1 MGTIKAVDCKAYVR
15 TGGTWS
21 SSPVYT
27 ELEAAINVS
36 IEADHSEFDATTRG
50 AGGFRQTGVAITGLR
65 FPITMKKDK
74 DDTAF
79 AALET
84 AHQGKSLVELL
95 VLDGP
100 RNSASSDGYRAE
112 CVCLTWNETQD
123 LEGMV
128 TVDSVWVPG
137 PSDNAPDYAEGS
149 GS

>member
-15 TGGTWS
+15 TVGTWA
-21 SSPVYT
+21 SPTTYV
-27 ELEAAINVS
+27 ELKAAINVG
-36 IEADHSEFDATTRG
+36 IEVEHSEFDATTRG
-50 AGGFRQTGVAITGLR
+50 GGGFRQTGVAISGLR

-84 AHQGKSLVELL
+84 AHQGKTLVELL

-100 RNSASSDGYRAE
+100 KTSASSDGYRAE
-112 CVCLTWNETQD
+112 CVCVSWNETQD

-137 PSDNAPDYAEGS
+137 PSDNAPDYAEGVAP
-149 GS
+149 

>member
-15 TGGTWS
+15 TGGTYA
-21 SSPVYT
+21 SPTYT
-27 ELEAAINVS
+27 ELKPVINAS
-36 IEADHSEFDATTRG
+36 IEIEHSTFDATTRG
-50 AGGFRQTGVAITGLR
+50 AGGFRQTGVSITGLR

-95 VLDGP
+95 VLDGT
-100 RNSASSDGYRAE
+100 RLLDASKGYRAE
-112 CVCLTWNETQD
+112 CVCESWNETQD

-128 TVDSVWVPG
+128 TIDSVWVPG
-137 PSDNAPDYAEGS
+137 ASDNAPTYAS
-149 GS
+149 GDTP